1 MRTFVTWVVI
11 SIVAFLIG
19 FVPQYWKAHQL
30 RQDLNACN
38 TAVSLGKVKAAA
50 ALTYVS
56 ATQLNYG
63 VASGYAQQFFQEAQN
78 LANSTSDNDVRSL
91 MAQVLSSRDKIT
103 ADLAKGDS
111 AVVGELQPVVI
122 EIEKAVP

>member
-11 SIVAFLIG
+11 FIVGFLVG

-30 RQDLNACN
+30 RQDLNSCN
-38 TAVSLGKVKAAA
+38 TAVSLGRVKEAA

-63 VASGYAQQFFQEAQN
+63 VASGYAQQFFQEAQS
-78 LANSTSDNDVRSL
+78 LENSTSNSDVRSL

-111 AVVGELQPVVI
+111 AVVGELQPVVT
-122 EIEKAVP
+122 ELEKAAP